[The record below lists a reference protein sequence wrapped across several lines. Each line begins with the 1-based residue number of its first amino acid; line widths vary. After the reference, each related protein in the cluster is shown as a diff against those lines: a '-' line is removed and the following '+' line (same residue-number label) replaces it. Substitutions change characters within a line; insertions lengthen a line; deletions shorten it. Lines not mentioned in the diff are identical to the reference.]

1 MTIIETKA
9 REGRN
14 VLAIRTGLTP
24 RAFAQSKL
32 PRETTSRGLIFEPSG
47 SIRAWIPEGTFSEG
61 TGPEERMWVYG
72 PAFPGQTLLSSLSQ
86 DRETAWAR
94 LHQAILL
101 IHKAAVS
108 GLVTAADLALI
119 AGAGPEALICGDDG
133 SVLALPHGLYTRAIA
148 NQGERSAFDNRLR
161 WVHPDRRTI
170 SPARAFAFL
179 AGTCA
184 YRIVAGFPA
193 FGEAIA
199 MGENAPA
206 EPSIFAEDTA
216 RNIRHSIFEPLSL
229 ASWELRPAAA
239 SCIDA
244 LVSTQ
249 LAASADTLLAFGT
262 EYKSLIDPQKE
273 GVPPSD
279 AHKAAREASAR
290 RRAGL
295 VRRERFIR
303 KYRRAFAIA
312 GAIAVT
318 AGILVGVW
326 VNDMRSKPTTLGLSP
341 MDVVSGYYGAIDR
354 LDQEIPKAYHDSG
367 MVIDYED
374 IVTNL
379 YVTSK
384 IRQSY
389 EGEEVI
395 ISPATLFALGKPGKH
410 AVYGLTNLA
419 IKEESVSKDAAE
431 YSVSLYQWL
440 PESEHPVEAAAD
452 GTVPAQLSISRRTE
466 KLRLEWR
473 KDRWMISAFIPTGR
487 TLITD
492 DATLIFFQ
500 IEDNSALS
508 QPWAPSLKDIEA
520 ARAKLQKK
528 KD

>member
-1 MTIIETKA
+1 MTIVEAKE
-9 REGRN
+9 REGRG

-61 TGPEERMWVYG
+61 SGPEERVWVYG
-72 PAFPGQTLLSSLSQ
+72 PEFPGQTLLSMLSS

-94 LHQAILL
+94 LHQAISL
-101 IHKAAVS
+101 IHKAALS
-108 GLVTAADLALI
+108 GLVTSADLALI
-119 AGAGPEALICGDDG
+119 AGAGPEALVCGENG

-148 NQGERSAFDNRLR
+148 NQGERIAFDNRLR

-184 YRIVAGFPA
+184 YRIAAGFPA

-206 EPSIFAEDTA
+206 EPSIFVEDAA

-273 GVPPSD
+273 GHPASE

-303 KYRRAFAIA
+303 KYRRAFAIV

-318 AGILVGVW
+318 TGILAGVLIS
-326 VNDMRSKPTTLGLSP
+326 DLRSKPTTIGLSP
-341 MDVVSGYYGAIDR
+341 MEVVSGYYGAIDR
-354 LDQEIPKAYHDSG
+354 LDQEIPKAYRDSAV
-367 MVIDYED
+367 VIDYEN

-395 ISPATLFALGKPGKH
+395 ISPATLFALGNPGKRG
-410 AVYGLTNLA
+410 VYGLTNLS
-419 IKEESVSKDAAE
+419 IKENFSSANAAE

-440 PESEHPVEAAAD
+440 PESEHPVETAAD

-466 KLRLEWR
+466 TMRLEWR

-500 IEDNSALS
+500 IEDGTARA
-508 QPWAPSLKDIEA
+508 QPWAPTGEEIEA
-520 ARAKLQKK
+520 ARAKLPKK
-528 KD
+528 EH